1 MSRMLIFY
9 IDRFLFV
16 AFANHRFAAMYSE
29 LYFLDTF
36 WRLWKLLFFEEKKIE
51 IILYFLFYPKTSNFH
66 NSGIVSRRKLP
77 DLSLNNIFS
86 VLSIG
91 LQYTL
96 SFKRPKFGVKFSV
109 TIMPKGQ
116 SLILISLGGK
126 AVPWYVF
133 FHNLLVTY
141 PSFMK
146 FDDLP

>member
-1 MSRMLIFY
+1 MRITDLQPCI
-9 IDRFLFV
+9 R
-16 AFANHRFAAMYSE
+16 NC
-29 LYFLDTF
+29 TF
-36 WRLWKLLFFEEKKIE
+36 WILSGDCGNCCSLKKKKIE

-91 LQYTL
+91 LQHTL
-96 SFKRPKFGVKFSV
+96 SFKRPNFGVKFSV